1 MNKIILTCNLTAEP
15 DMRQTASGIAV
26 CTFTLAV
33 NRRTSK
39 EDGEKKTDFIPVI
52 TWRGLAENCF
62 KYLRKGRKAAVSGS
76 LQIRNYEAQ
85 DGSRRYIAEVI
96 AEEVEFLSPAET
108 ALQTERISELPMEPI
123 TPRDELPF

>member
-1 MNKIILTCNLTAEP
+1 MNKIMLTGNLTAEP

-123 TPRDELPF
+123 TPQDELPF

>member
-1 MNKIILTCNLTAEP
+1 MNKIMLTGNLTAEP

>member
-1 MNKIILTCNLTAEP
+1 MNKIMLTGNLTAEP
-15 DMRQTASGIAV
+15 DMRQTASGISV

-39 EDGEKKTDFIPVI
+39 EDGEKKTDFSPVI
-52 TWRGLAENCF
+52 TWRSLAENCF

-123 TPRDELPF
+123 TPQDELPF

>member
-1 MNKIILTCNLTAEP
+1 MNKIMLTGNLTAEP

-52 TWRGLAENCF
+52 TWRSLAENCF

-123 TPRDELPF
+123 TPQDELPF

>member
-1 MNKIILTCNLTAEP
+1 M
-15 DMRQTASGIAV
+15 
-26 CTFTLAV
+26 
-33 NRRTSK
+33 
-39 EDGEKKTDFIPVI
+39 
-52 TWRGLAENCF
+52 
-62 KYLRKGRKAAVSGS
+62 SGS

-123 TPRDELPF
+123 TPQDELPF

>member
-1 MNKIILTCNLTAEP
+1 MNKIMLTGNLTAEP
-15 DMRQTASGIAV
+15 DMRQTASGISV

-108 ALQTERISELPMEPI
+108 ALQTERISELSMEPI
-123 TPRDELPF
+123 TPQDELPF

>member
-1 MNKIILTCNLTAEP
+1 MNKIMLTGNLTAEP
-15 DMRQTASGIAV
+15 DMRQTASGISV

-123 TPRDELPF
+123 TPQDELPF

>member
-1 MNKIILTCNLTAEP
+1 MNKIMLTGNLTAEP

-96 AEEVEFLSPAET
+96 AEEVEFLSPAEP
-108 ALQTERISELPMEPI
+108 AQIERISELPMEPI

>member
-1 MNKIILTCNLTAEP
+1 MNKIMLTGNLTAEP
-15 DMRQTASGIAV
+15 DMRQTASGISV

-33 NRRTSK
+33 NRRTVK

-96 AEEVEFLSPAET
+96 AEEVEFLSPAEI
-108 ALQTERISELPMEPI
+108 ALQTERISELSMEPI
-123 TPRDELPF
+123 TPQDELPF

>member
-1 MNKIILTCNLTAEP
+1 MNKIMLTGNLTAEP
-15 DMRQTASGIAV
+15 DMRQTASGISV

-96 AEEVEFLSPAET
+96 AEEVEFLSPAEP
-108 ALQTERISELPMEPI
+108 AQTERISELPMEPI
-123 TPRDELPF
+123 TSQDELPF